1 MDVVTSGT
9 MIPETSATAEGD
21 LGRTPFAH
29 LMVYAL
35 DRCLT
40 GALFLTE
47 ATGTTHAVRLERGV
61 PVKVRPG
68 DDHALLGAILV
79 ERGAV
84 TEEALAR
91 ALASKGRLGDVLLL
105 ADDVEPDA
113 LATALDEQFMRRMV
127 RLYAL
132 GPDTVYRYYDG
143 HVELADWGEA
153 AEVDPLA
160 QLWAGLR
167 EHADASTKLEATL
180 ERLGAT
186 PLAVR
191 ADATLDRFGFAGP
204 DGEAVELVR
213 ANAIALPDLCAY
225 DAASPELLRRLVYA
239 LVITRQLDLGGGA
252 PVSDSTEA
260 AAAEAPADEPAP
272 KAPIGV
278 ARVAL
283 KRVKRAVAAAPDLPG
298 DGERAAISPRAS
310 RRRDASSSPDSG
322 PVSER
327 RLEDEGAPVSGR
339 LGEGERPPA
348 SGRRTEDGRSPSSGR
363 RTEDEGPSP
372 SRADAADPATR
383 ARPASSAPPADAEIA
398 AADAAQPSAAVPAEA
413 PSVGLAGYDEPASGL
428 RIAVDPLLP
437 VAELLRAAEE
447 KLQMK
452 DVAAAL
458 ELAERAYAKEPDS
471 SDAAALRALARLQL
485 PGADAKAL
493 AVELDERVTDDRPHL
508 RARHARALLRRRLG
522 DDAGAMRDLRRVL
535 ELDPGHAD
543 AARELAV
550 LESRQAAPG
559 GLLSRL
565 FRR

>member
-372 SRADAADPATR
+372 SRADAADPAPR
-383 ARPASSAPPADAEIA
+383 ARPARAGPPPGPGVA
-398 AADAAQPSAAVPAEA
+398 AAGAAPARGGGAPGARPPTPRGGRARGGGPRAARGPPPETRELGA
-413 PSVGLAGYDEPASGL
+413 PSRRRDRSG
-428 RIAVDPLLP
+428 RR
-437 VAELLRAAEE
+437 RAAERGGPRGSP
-447 KLQMK
+447 
-452 DVAAAL
+452 
-458 ELAERAYAKEPDS
+458 ERRPRR
-471 SDAAALRALARLQL
+471 LR
-485 PGADAKAL
+485 
-493 AVELDERVTDDRPHL
+493 
-508 RARHARALLRRRLG
+508 RARERPAHRRRS
-522 DDAGAMRDLRRVL
+522 
-535 ELDPGHAD
+535 PP
-543 AARELAV
+543 
-550 LESRQAAPG
+550 PG
-559 GLLSRL
+559 GRAPP
-565 FRR
+565 RRRGEAADEGRGGRP